1 MEAVIQSFLAGFPVL
16 MLHSSVTLA
25 ILVVGVFVY
34 IKITPYDDIAL
45 IKAGNTAAAVSLSGA
60 IIGFAVPLAFA
71 MASSITVY
79 EILIWGPVTLLLQL
93 VAYRI
98 TDAVLSDLPKRIVE
112 GEIGPAIFLVSI
124 KLPLQRLTQRLLPAI
139 YHAPY

>member
-34 IKITPYDDIAL
+34 VKITPYDEIAL
-45 IKAGNTAAAVSLSGA
+45 IKAGKTAAAVSLSGA

-124 KLPLQRLTQRLLPAI
+124 KIAVAAI
-139 YHAPY
+139 NAAAVTG

>member
-16 MLHSSVTLA
+16 ILHSSVTLA

-112 GEIGPAIFLVSI
+112 GEIGPAIF
-124 KLPLQRLTQRLLPAI
+124 
-139 YHAPY
+139 

>member
-1 MEAVIQSFLAGFPVL
+1 MEAVIQNFLAGFPVL

-93 VAYRI
+93 ISYRI

-124 KLPLQRLTQRLLPAI
+124 KIAVAAI
-139 YHAPY
+139 NAAAVTG